1 MDKDVANIEEELKR
15 LSVIANALNRS
26 LVLPPIHCTSGKH
39 KYCNLCTFDSP
50 HCFSS
55 TISSFKQPV
64 KESVFFTNKKV
75 PQIIV
80 EEDRHNPIL
89 SFEQNCKNNTSYKS
103 SFPAHAENSNEIWC
117 IPCEGRVDSCIIS
130 EGVTREWRVLKVFS
144 LQ

>member
-64 KESVFFTNKKV
+64 KESVFFTLWRRIGIT
-75 PQIIV
+75 QSS
-80 EEDRHNPIL
+80 L
-89 SFEQNCKNNTSYKS
+89 SSRTAKTI
-103 SFPAHAENSNEIWC
+103 HH
-117 IPCEGRVDSCIIS
+117 
-130 EGVTREWRVLKVFS
+130 TRVLFLRMQRIVMKYGAFLVRAELTRVS
-144 LQ
+144 SVKG